1 MGIFTALVV
10 WKVLDILFKS
20 PWGRILRSIREDEEV
35 AQHHGHD
42 IFTHKARSLALGGAI
57 AALAGA
63 FWAWKLTG
71 FQPSFMSPAKS
82 TFWFGPLS
90 L

>member
-1 MGIFTALVV
+1 M
-10 WKVLDILFKS
+10 
-20 PWGRILRSIREDEEV
+20 RSIREDEEV

-82 TFWFGPLS
+82 TFLVWAAFIIGGAGNNKGMLIE
-90 L
+90 LLL